1 VRGADRTAGAVL
13 LALAVAFSAGAL
25 QQYAYWGPN
34 GPGPAFLPFWL
45 GLVMAVLAAM
55 LLVGALRSNDRG
67 ADWLPSGEG
76 LRRLV
81 LVLGVTVLYVATLN
95 LVGMVIGTVLFLIVL
110 MRFLDRCA
118 WPLTLAVALATA
130 GFIYL
135 VFVRWLRV
143 PLPVGV
149 FGF

>member
-1 VRGADRTAGAVL
+1 MRGADRTAGAVL

-25 QQYAYWGPN
+25 KQYAYWGPN

-45 GLVMAVLAAM
+45 GLVMALLATL
-55 LLVGALRSNDRG
+55 LLVGALRSQETG

-81 LVLGVTVLYVATLN
+81 LVVGVTVAFVALLN
-95 LVGMVIGTVLFLIVL
+95 VIGMVVGTLLFLIVL

-118 WPLTLAVALATA
+118 WTLTLVVALATA

-135 VFVRWLRV
+135 VFARWLRV